1 MSGSFLDSNVIL
13 YLLSDDDRKRAI
25 AKTILE
31 QPATISV
38 QVLNEIVNVARR
50 KNGLAW
56 GDIDTFI
63 DELRSL
69 IHVEPLTV
77 DTHNSARQIAAR
89 YGFAFYDALIAAS
102 ALSAKCTTLLTEDM
116 QHGQK
121 INDLTIVNPFL
132 LTGDVPQ

>member
-50 KNGLAW
+50 KNDLAW